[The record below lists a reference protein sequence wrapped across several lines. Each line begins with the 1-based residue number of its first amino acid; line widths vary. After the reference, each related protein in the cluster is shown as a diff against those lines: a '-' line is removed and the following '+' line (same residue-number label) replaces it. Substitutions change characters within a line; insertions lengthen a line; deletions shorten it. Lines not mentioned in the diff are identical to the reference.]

1 MDIFGISGAMLL
13 EDILYFVSEHV
24 VVVTCTVTAVLVGL
38 LFYSLCTRKPKEPKG
53 QGGEMIGFNKPTILF
68 RYVKLYLSF
77 NVASQGAPSYE
88 ESQLSKHS
96 IHSVGHIKGGGRA
109 CFPFGENLHGLY
121 TNIALFFHSLT
132 VHMQPLLVTTVK
144 SMYPD
149 CPLDE

>member
-96 IHSVGHIKGGGRA
+96 IHSVGHIKGWGVGGGA
-109 CFPFGENLHGLY
+109 VSPLVKTCMSLY

-132 VHMQPLLVTTVK
+132 VHM
-144 SMYPD
+144 
-149 CPLDE
+149 